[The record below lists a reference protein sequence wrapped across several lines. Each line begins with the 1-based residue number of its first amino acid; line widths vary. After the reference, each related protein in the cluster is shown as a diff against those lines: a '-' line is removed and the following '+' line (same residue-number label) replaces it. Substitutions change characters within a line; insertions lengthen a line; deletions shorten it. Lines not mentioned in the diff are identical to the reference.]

1 MIIQV
6 HCQHCGHDFE
16 AEVDGKTTI
25 CPACQKETP
34 IYAHCPKD
42 TPPPIKLSRDIENEC
57 QFCGQR
63 VSFPEE
69 GTGQKVDC
77 PGCGKPI
84 ALGMNPIEMETSAPN
99 ATSAWQVA
107 CKHCGRRIV
116 FPVLFSREIIDCP
129 HCERP
134 LFLGESQGALFRLSQ
149 DQLDALRVATEQR
162 VNDTKEKNRQILAK
176 YGNES
181 HPVFEGVSCLVQLLV
196 LIGIIL
202 IIVAFAKFVLFWD
215 FE

>member
-34 IYAHCPKD
+34 IYGPLPKD
-42 TPPPIKLSRDIENEC
+42 TPPSTKLSRDIENEC

-84 ALGMNPIEMETSAPN
+84 ALGMNPVEIALTEPN
-99 ATSAWQVA
+99 TTSAWQVA
-107 CKHCGRRIV
+107 CKHCGKRIV
-116 FPVLFSREIIDCP
+116 FPILFSREVIDCP
-129 HCERP
+129 HCEVP
-134 LFLGESQGALFRLSQ
+134 LFLGEFQGAIFGISQ
-149 DQLDALRVATEQR
+149 DEMDALRAATKLR
-162 VNDTKEKNRQILAK
+162 VDDRNEKNRQIVAK
-176 YGNES
+176 YGNTS
-181 HPVFEGVSCLVQLLV
+181 HPVFEGMSFLVQLLV
-196 LIGIIL
+196 VIGIIL
-202 IIVAFAKFVLFWD
+202 IILAFAKFVLFWD